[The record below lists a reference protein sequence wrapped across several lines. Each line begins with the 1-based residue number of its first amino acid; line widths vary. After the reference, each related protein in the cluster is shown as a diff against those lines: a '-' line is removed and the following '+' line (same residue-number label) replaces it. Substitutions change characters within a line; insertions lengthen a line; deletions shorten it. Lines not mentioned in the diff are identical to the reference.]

1 MRKHLTIYLKRQ
13 GYNIAAEL
21 QYRANFIA
29 TLITVLTQPITMIL
43 SFYIITS
50 QFDTFGGWT
59 FWHMSFIYGIW
70 RLGHSISISFFQQGW
85 DIGAFVKSGEFD
97 TYLIKPLDP
106 LFQLFCIRYQ
116 KIGFPH
122 FISGIVIV
130 SICVAKL
137 ELSIGMLDI
146 LFLVVVVLSAAVI
159 EMSVTLLF
167 SSFSFW
173 FIDAG
178 NILRVALNTN
188 YELMQY
194 PINIYNDTIKI
205 LLTFILPYAFM
216 SFYPSY
222 HFITNGQDISPIFI
236 YGSPIV
242 ALIMAFISRSVF
254 MLGIKHYNSS
264 GS

>member
-1 MRKHLTIYLKRQ
+1 MKKYLVIYFKRQ
-13 GYNIAAEL
+13 GYNIATEL
-21 QYRANFIA
+21 QYRANFIS
-29 TLITVLTQPITMIL
+29 TLITVFAQPITMIL

-50 QFDTFGGWT
+50 QFETFAGWT
-59 FWHMSFIYGIW
+59 FFQMSFIYGIW

-85 DIGAFVKSGEFD
+85 DIGNFVRNGEFD
-97 TYLIKPLDP
+97 KYLVKPLDP

-130 SICVAKL
+130 AFCSVKL
-137 ELSIGMLDI
+137 NLTFSVLDVV
-146 LFLVVVVLSAAVI
+146 FLIITVLSAAII
-159 EMSVTLLF
+159 EMSATLLF

-173 FIDAG
+173 ITDAS

-194 PINIYNDTIKI
+194 PINIYNDVLKGV
-205 LLTFILPYAFM
+205 LTFILPYGFM

-222 HFITNGQDISPIFI
+222 HFITNGDELSNIFI
-236 YGSPIV
+236 YGSPVV
-242 ALIMAFISRSVF
+242 ALIIAIVARSVF
-254 MLGIKHYNSS
+254 MLGIKHYNST
-264 GS
+264 GT